1 MCRVREQE
9 VTVTLTVTLTVTS
22 YAMQEVVE
30 KRIAV
35 NEKGRLDLKET
46 WKSGKIR
53 KTAEMRGKAL

>member
-9 VTVTLTVTLTVTS
+9 VTVTVTVTVTS

-35 NEKGRLDLKET
+35 NEQGRLDLKET

>member
-1 MCRVREQE
+1 MCRV
-9 VTVTLTVTLTVTS
+9 TVTS

-46 WKSGKIR
+46 WKSDKIR

>member
-1 MCRVREQE
+1 MKVVRDGGAAMCRV
-9 VTVTLTVTLTVTS
+9 TVTS